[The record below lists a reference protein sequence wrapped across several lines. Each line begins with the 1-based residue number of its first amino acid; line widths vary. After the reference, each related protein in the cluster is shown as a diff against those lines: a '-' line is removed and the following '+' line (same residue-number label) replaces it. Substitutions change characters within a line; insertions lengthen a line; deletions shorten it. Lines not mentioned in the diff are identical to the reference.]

1 MSFSEIVQSAGWK
14 NFMAKLYGIGA
25 SIVILGALFKIQHWP
40 FAGIM
45 LTVGLTTEAIIFFFS
60 AFEPTHEEY
69 DWTLVYP
76 ELAGMGEDFDDD
88 QEASPQPRQR
98 SVGSYTHGGGG
109 YAPPAAGSSSAL
121 ARFDEM
127 VQNAEISPEMFEK
140 LGKGLQNLNATTE
153 KLSDISD
160 AAAATN
166 EYVSN
171 VKKAASSVDSLS
183 ETFNQTSGNLRQ
195 SSEAFQNTTNELLRS
210 YNQLSESVT
219 SENETIS
226 EGNKSIGEKL
236 GHINKNL
243 AALNAV
249 YELQLQSNNEHMKSS
264 QEVYKDLG
272 NVTNNLKTS
281 VEETDK
287 YREEISK
294 LSRNLSD
301 LNSIYG
307 NMLSAMSMVNKP
319 K

>member
-25 SIVILGALFKIQHWP
+25 SIVIMGALFKIQHWP
-40 FAGIM
+40 FGGIM
-45 LTVGLTTEAIIFFFS
+45 LTIGLSTEAIIFFFS

-76 ELAGMGEDFDDD
+76 ELAGMGDDFEDD
-88 QEASPQPRQR
+88 QETSPQPKQR
-98 SVGSYTHGGGG
+98 SVGSYGQGGG
-109 YAPPAAGSSSAL
+109 YAPPAAGSPSAL

-140 LGKGLQNLNATTE
+140 LGKGLKNLNATAE
-153 KLSDISD
+153 KLSDISN
-160 AAAATN
+160 AALATN

-183 ETFNQTSGNLRQ
+183 ETFNQTTGNLKD

-210 YNQLSESVT
+210 YNQLSESIN
-219 SENETIS
+219 SEHETIS

-243 AALNAV
+243 SALNAV
-249 YELQLQSNNEHMKSS
+249 YELQLQSNNDHMKNS
-264 QEVYKDLG
+264 QEVYKDLDK
-272 NVTNNLKTS
+272 VTNNLKTS